1 MIIRFH
7 NLLCEWKKMFDPNRV
22 IVLKLIPSV
31 LYYFYNRDFQ
41 LSSRTTKTKYW
52 TEISFSWL
60 THLIS
65 KQHRKLFLVM
75 LESRLYQSI
84 TVLYYSSYFF
94 LLPNN
99 RILQYNVLWFSI
111 YNSYGFML
119 NLNTYELYHSMI
131 K

>member
-99 RILQYNVLWFSI
+99 RILLYNVLWFSI

>member
-41 LSSRTTKTKYW
+41 LSSRTTKTKFW
-52 TEISFSWL
+52 TEFSFSWL

-99 RILQYNVLWFSI
+99 RIWFSI

>member
-84 TVLYYSSYFF
+84 SVLYYGSYLF